1 MAARR
6 RPPPGG
12 PQAEGTPDSRP
23 VSPLPPM
30 ESLAGPAERTVL
42 SELPVFEDE
51 APTPVPEAP
60 KGPAPVVP
68 RAPPPRGTITRS
80 GTAVPQA
87 RPTSAPRSTPARPA
101 GAAPVPQGFE
111 GPPARREATFVGLP
125 VGLGGA
131 EPAAPPASAAPPAPA
146 APPPAPAAP
155 PPMAEARRRLTLPTP
170 GAPSAPEAQS
180 PEVPSPAPGLKLP
193 IGGPPAAPPP
203 AEPPPARR
211 QGALT
216 FQPDPSESP
225 KPRPPL
231 TMVVGPEAGG
241 GATRW
246 LAGAALAV
254 VALVA
259 VVFYAG
265 SGDKPATR
273 GSAAP
278 APGAVVAQAPTSVA
292 RPALP
297 APEPGAPPVSSALAR
312 AEQHEAPPIAR
323 KQNRRPMWPPERV
336 EALKD
341 PDSRPEFGGE
351 FHPPVDYHRPYL
363 EDEVPST
370 PPLLTVF
377 THPPGMT
384 VKVDGQLRGRTP
396 YVLPLTGDEKRIEV
410 ELSGAGFITQRTS
423 LTPDKEDGAFRWNTV
438 MALDPSVKRAPA
450 K

>member
-1 MAARR
+1 
-6 RPPPGG
+6 
-12 PQAEGTPDSRP
+12 
-23 VSPLPPM
+23 M
-30 ESLAGPAERTVL
+30 ESLAGPAERTAL
-42 SELPVFEDE
+42 SEMPVFEDE

-60 KGPAPVVP
+60 KAPAPVVP

-87 RPTSAPRSTPARPA
+87 RPTSDPRSAPARPV
-101 GAAPVPQGFE
+101 GAAVPQGFE

-125 VGLGGA
+125 VGLGA
-131 EPAAPPASAAPPAPA
+131 EPAAPPVPAASAPAAPAPA
-146 APPPAPAAP
+146 APPPV
-155 PPMAEARRRLTLPTP
+155 AEARRRLTLPTP
-170 GAPSAPEAQS
+170 GAPSAPEARP

-193 IGGPPAAPPP
+193 IGGAPAAPPP
-203 AEPPPARR
+203 PVEAAPARR

-225 KPRPPL
+225 RSRPPL
-231 TMVVGPEAGG
+231 TMVAGPEAGG

-246 LAGAALAV
+246 LAGAALGV

-259 VVFYAG
+259 VVFYTG
-265 SGDKPATR
+265 SGDKPAAQ

-278 APGAVVAQAPTSVA
+278 APGAVVAEAPKSVA

-297 APEPGAPPVSSALAR
+297 TPEPGAPPVSSALAR
-312 AEQHEAPPIAR
+312 AEKHEAPPIAR
-323 KQNRRPMWPPERV
+323 EQNRRPMWPPERV

-341 PDSRPEFGGE
+341 PNSRPEFGGE

-396 YVLPLTGDEKRIEV
+396 YVLPLTGEEKRMEV